1 VVVLILSWVF
11 PIGLAQTDVN
21 FTSSDKFDIPA
32 SNGTITFAANGS
44 YAWAGLENGVW
55 RYMNLRING
64 SQPLEN
70 FQVSAQDSNVK
81 IVSYRAG
88 NTTLSSARLRVVV
101 EGRGKLTF
109 NMGIDVEQGDWGG
122 HPDWSVIVNG
132 VWMGERDVWSI
143 APDGTLTINGVD
155 GNVSIA
161 HYGFLEA
168 MGSENSSN
176 QPFHQKHSVAI
187 IITVVVA
194 IIVIIAIAIG
204 VRNKKRLE

>member
-1 VVVLILSWVF
+1 VIALSLSWAC
-11 PIGLAQTDVN
+11 PIVLAQTDIN
-21 FTSSDKFDIPA
+21 FTSNEKFDVPA

-44 YAWAGLENGVW
+44 YAWADLENGAW
-55 RYMNLRING
+55 RYVNLRING

-70 FQVSAQDSNVK
+70 FQVSAQDSNVT

>member
-1 VVVLILSWVF
+1 MIVLILSWAC
-11 PIGLAQTDVN
+11 PIVLAQTDIN
-21 FTSSDKFDIPA
+21 FTSNDKFDIPA

-55 RYMNLRING
+55 RYVNLRIDG

-70 FQVSAQDSNVK
+70 FKVSAQDSNVT

-88 NTTLSSARLRVVV
+88 NTTRSARLRVFV
-101 EGRGKLTF
+101 EGQGKQTF
-109 NMGIDVEQGDWGG
+109 NVGINVEQGEWSG

-132 VWMGERDVWSI
+132 VWMGEGDVWSI
-143 APDGTLTINGVD
+143 TPDGTLTITGAD
-155 GNVSIA
+155 GNVTIA

-176 QPFHQKHSVAI
+176 QPFYQKHSVAI
-187 IITVVVA
+187 ITTVVVA
-194 IIVIIAIAIG
+194 ITVIIAIAIRM
-204 VRNKKRLE
+204 RNKKHLE